1 MVNPIYVMNVKGN
14 KNRTAATPSILK
26 IVCISLKSPYIIW
39 DQNIYTWLAVFNNG
53 VLAENM
59 K

>member
-1 MVNPIYVMNVKGN
+1 MNVKGN